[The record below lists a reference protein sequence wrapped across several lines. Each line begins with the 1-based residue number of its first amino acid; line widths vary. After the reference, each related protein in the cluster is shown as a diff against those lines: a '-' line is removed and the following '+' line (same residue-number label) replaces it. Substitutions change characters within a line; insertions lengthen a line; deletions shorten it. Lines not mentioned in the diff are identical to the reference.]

1 MNSFFFYELTWIFLH
16 YGRELI
22 LLCPVPTKLIVGGKD
37 VGFLVFG
44 TKDCVNGEISR
55 ELLPSLEVGFIDE
68 LGRRKL
74 N

>member
-1 MNSFFFYELTWIFLH
+1 MD
-16 YGRELI
+16 
-22 LLCPVPTKLIVGGKD
+22 LLALRQRANTTVPTKLIVGGKD
-37 VGFLVFG
+37 VGFLAFG

>member
-1 MNSFFFYELTWIFLH
+1 
-16 YGRELI
+16 
-22 LLCPVPTKLIVGGKD
+22 LIVGGKD
-37 VGFLVFG
+37 VGFLAFG